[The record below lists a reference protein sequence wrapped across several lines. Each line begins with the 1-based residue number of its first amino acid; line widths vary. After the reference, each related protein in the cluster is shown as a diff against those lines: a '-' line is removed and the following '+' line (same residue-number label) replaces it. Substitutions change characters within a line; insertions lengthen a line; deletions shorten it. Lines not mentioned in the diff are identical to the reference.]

1 MKKIPSRVIVDGQKC
16 EIQVEFRVKV
26 YYYYRFVD
34 FVEQDI
40 KVEDFITDKSFENF
54 DLTNLWLWDSR
65 LRKHVFYVLVRI
77 ICPNEQVVVFEGI
90 VKQYIYPR
98 LKINSANLSDYFGEL
113 VKLFYTLEDDKQF
126 EIMDSLKS
134 TIDSDLQVF
143 EKMHREDLKGLYEEL
158 LNYRFCP
165 EEERGE
171 YYKTKRIDWV
181 PGSIK
186 WLEERLEQIAV
197 FRKKYSIGEVDF
209 PFNKISK
216 DQRLLLSSLL
226 SE

>member
-98 LKINSANLSDYFGEL
+98 LKINSANPSDYFGEL

-126 EIMDSLKS
+126 EIMDSLKPLVD
-134 TIDSDLQVF
+134 IDLHVCEQ
-143 EKMHREDLKGLYEEL
+143 MARNRLKYKYGLL

-165 EEERGE
+165 EEEREE
-171 YYKTKRIDWV
+171 YYKMKRIDWV

-209 PFNKISK
+209 PFNKISE
-216 DQRLLLSSLL
+216 DQLLLLSSLL

>member
-1 MKKIPSRVIVDGQKC
+1 
-16 EIQVEFRVKV
+16 
-26 YYYYRFVD
+26 
-34 FVEQDI
+34 
-40 KVEDFITDKSFENF
+40 
-54 DLTNLWLWDSR
+54 
-65 LRKHVFYVLVRI
+65 
-77 ICPNEQVVVFEGI
+77 
-90 VKQYIYPR
+90 
-98 LKINSANLSDYFGEL
+98 
-113 VKLFYTLEDDKQF
+113 KQF

-143 EKMHREDLKGLYEEL
+143 EKMHREDLKGWYEEL

-209 PFNKISK
+209 PFNKISE
-216 DQRLLLSSLL
+216 DQLLLLSSLL